1 MSQALLII
9 AQLNRV
15 LKNQLTAINQ
25 YFLHARMLKHMGL
38 MQLADHEY
46 KKSIDEMKHTDMLVE
61 RILTLGGLPNLQSL
75 GLLSIGQSAS
85 EILQCDI
92 AFGHAAQEE
101 LKDAIHI
108 CETAGD
114 ADSAAIL
121 RCILTSGV
129 EHSQFLSTHANASK
143 G

>member
-15 LKNQLTAINQ
+15 LKNELTAINQ

-75 GLLSIGQSAS
+75 GNLSIGQSAS
-85 EILQCDI
+85 EIIQCDI
-92 AFGHAAQEE
+92 NFGHAAQAE
-101 LKDAIHI
+101 LNDAIGI
-108 CETAGD
+108 CENAGD
-114 ADSAAIL
+114 ADSAEMLRRIL
-121 RCILTSGV
+121 AGGV
-129 EHSQFLSTHANASK
+129 EHSEFLATQQK

>member
-15 LKNQLTAINQ
+15 LKNELTAINQ

-61 RILTLGGLPNLQSL
+61 RILALGGLPNLQSL
-75 GLLSIGQSAS
+75 GNLSIGQSAN
-85 EILQCDI
+85 EIIQCDLN
-92 AFGHAAQEE
+92 FGHTAHAE
-101 LKDAIHI
+101 LRDAINV

-114 ADSAAIL
+114 AESAEMLRRIL
-121 RCILTSGV
+121 ASGV
-129 EHSQFLSTHANASK
+129 EHNEFLSTQIK